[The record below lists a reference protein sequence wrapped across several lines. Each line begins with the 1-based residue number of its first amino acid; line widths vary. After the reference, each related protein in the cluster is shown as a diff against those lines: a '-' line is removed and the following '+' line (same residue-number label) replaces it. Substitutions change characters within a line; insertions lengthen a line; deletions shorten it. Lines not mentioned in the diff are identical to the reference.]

1 MAASSPDLNPI
12 ENVQLKLNVQLKKT
26 HVNKIKPFD
35 ELYEKIL
42 DIWHMANKKSVCINS
57 NKSAR
62 SSTGPRVHY
71 KLLR

>member
-42 DIWHMANKKSVCINS
+42 DIWASYHVAYAK
-57 NKSAR
+57 
-62 SSTGPRVHY
+62 
-71 KLLR
+71 